1 MNDQRYQA
9 VVDKI
14 IVDGKHGPYAVA
26 RSEVVGTITFALDSS
41 VWQEKDWP
49 EPGMCVLLWCL
60 RKKRAGWRAQQGRFV
75 EPSDEQQAN
84 TEQGE
89 K

>member
-1 MNDQRYQA
+1 MSDQEYQA

-14 IVDGKHGPYAVA
+14 IVDGKHGPYVVA

-41 VWQEKDWP
+41 VWQENDLP
-49 EPGMCVLLWCL
+49 EPGMCVMLSQL

-75 EPSDEQQAN
+75 EPSDEQRAN